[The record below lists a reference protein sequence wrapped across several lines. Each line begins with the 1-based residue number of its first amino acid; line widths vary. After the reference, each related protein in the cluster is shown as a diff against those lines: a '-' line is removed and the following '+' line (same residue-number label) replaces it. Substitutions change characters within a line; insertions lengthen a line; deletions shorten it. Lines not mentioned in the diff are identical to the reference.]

1 MINYKMLDTAER
13 DAYNTAHGTDYDEI
27 QMRAN
32 IDKAKIKGINVAF
45 NSYLVAG
52 FTLNGGY
59 SFMDGKN
66 VYEDEPLDKTV
77 KHSGTVAAMW
87 SHTWNKYKLN
97 VNFNGRIQGE
107 RYSTSYGYAPKYSLW
122 NLNTSHTFR
131 AGDFLLEPG
140 VGIENL
146 FDYVD
151 DRPFNYNYATLT
163 PGRTY
168 YVSLLV
174 RFKQ

>member
-1 MINYKMLDTAER
+1 
-13 DAYNTAHGTDYDEI
+13 
-27 QMRAN
+27 MRAN

-45 NSYLVAG
+45 NSYLGAG

-97 VNFNGRIQGE
+97 VNFNGRIQGNVILLLMDM
-107 RYSTSYGYAPKYSLW
+107 RRNIPCGISI
-122 NLNTSHTFR
+122 R
-131 AGDFLLEPG
+131 AIRLEPA
-140 VGIENL
+140 ISCWNRSRYREP

>member
-1 MINYKMLDTAER
+1 MV
-13 DAYNTAHGTDYDEI
+13 TDYDEI

-32 IDKAKIKGINVAF
+32 IDKAKIKGINVTF
-45 NSYLVAG
+45 NSYLGAG

-107 RYSTSYGYAPKYSLW
+107 RYLLLMDTHRNIPCGISI
-122 NLNTSHTFR
+122 R
-131 AGDFLLEPG
+131 AIRLEPA
-140 VGIENL
+140 ISCWNRE
-146 FDYVD
+146 
-151 DRPFNYNYATLT
+151 
-163 PGRTY
+163 
-168 YVSLLV
+168 
-174 RFKQ
+174 